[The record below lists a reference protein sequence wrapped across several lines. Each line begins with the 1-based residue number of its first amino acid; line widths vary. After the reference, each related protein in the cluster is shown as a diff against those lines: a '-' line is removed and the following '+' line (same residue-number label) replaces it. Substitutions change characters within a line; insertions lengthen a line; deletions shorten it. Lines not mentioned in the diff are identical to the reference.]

1 MQTESANHAE
11 STGDAQEKLTHSY
24 ELGFAPN
31 LELTFVDQ
39 VERILS
45 SWKVNNLADARG
57 AVS

>member
-1 MQTESANHAE
+1 
-11 STGDAQEKLTHSY
+11 
-24 ELGFAPN
+24 

-57 AVS
+57 AVSW